1 MEHLDPALVA
11 ALRLDEAHWKL
22 GDRDATVT
30 TESGSCYIV
39 HSDGGIVGPR
49 FIGRLNG
56 AVYRVGGPIRTN
68 LIVYGMRMELR
79 SDLQSRPGVRITTP
93 VVAIED
99 LPDEEAE

>member
-1 MEHLDPALVA
+1 MDFIDPSLLA

-22 GDRDATVT
+22 GDKAASVT

-39 HSDGGIVGPR
+39 QPDGGIVGPR

-56 AVYRVGGPIRTN
+56 AVYRAAGPIRTN
-68 LIVYGMRMELR
+68 LIVYGLRMELC